1 MFVYAIGSPWLQI
14 GIGGQLLD
22 FATTLPASGPC
33 CHDGRDPSGHQ
44 IVARILDT
52 RRQSNDEYGNATE
65 LHIIAELEENSMSRL
80 FAVTR
85 SRGTAWNDS
94 LSLEQQADWG
104 GHADFMNALHA
115 EGFVLLGGPLE
126 GTSDVLLI
134 IRADDANEIHA
145 RLSADSWTGKDL
157 LRIKQIVPW
166 TLRLGSLG

>member
-1 MFVYAIGSPWLQI
+1 
-14 GIGGQLLD
+14 
-22 FATTLPASGPC
+22 
-33 CHDGRDPSGHQ
+33 
-44 IVARILDT
+44 
-52 RRQSNDEYGNATE
+52 
-65 LHIIAELEENSMSRL
+65 MSRL
-80 FAVTR
+80 FAVAR

-94 LSLEQQADWG
+94 LSLEQQADWR

-145 RLSADSWTGKDL
+145 RLSADSWTSNDL